1 MFTDQYLNAF
11 DVVVRDLGVTAY
23 LCGGTVR
30 DLLLQRPIHDVDVV
44 LSGRVEEVAK
54 RFAGKMR
61 APYFVMDRER
71 QVVRVVCGKGNWDL
85 TGFRDHTIEGDLE
98 KRDFTVNA
106 LAIDWRNFY
115 PGRSTGVI
123 LDPFLGRTDLE
134 SGILRPVTGK
144 SLEEDPLRMVRA
156 FRIRAEL
163 HFGLDPSVL
172 QQIEQIHSAVSLVA
186 TERIT
191 EEMDRIFLQPDS
203 ASTWRALGET
213 SLLGSLF
220 PELLPMK
227 GCEQG
232 GYHHLDVWS
241 HSVAALENY
250 EVLLLSLQER
260 FPEYGS
266 SLSEYLDSTAGALD
280 RRRLLKW
287 ALILHDMGKPQTR
300 ELKESGRW
308 KFHGHEHT
316 GGDLAQAFL
325 KRMKFA
331 NKDMHVVS
339 LLINQ
344 HLRPISFF
352 NSQERSS
359 DDFFRFF
366 RTLGGE
372 AVGVLLMSYGDLA
385 AARGPLAGPN
395 REAEFLTMLQELVRY
410 YYQEYY
416 PAVHT
421 PELIKGRDLIAVLQM
436 KPGPAMG
443 QMLREIRE
451 LQLSGALKTR
461 QQALE
466 FARGWTASD

>member
-11 DVVVRDLGVTAY
+11 DVVVRELGVSAY

-44 LSGRVEEVAK
+44 ISDHVEELAR
-54 RFAGKMR
+54 RFAAKMR
-61 APYFVMDRER
+61 VPYFVMDRDR

-85 TGFRDHTIEGDLE
+85 TGFRNHTIEGDLE

-106 LAIDWRNFY
+106 LAIDWQHFY
-115 PGRSTGVI
+115 PTRSTDRI

-134 SGILRPVTGK
+134 NKILRPVTGK
-144 SLEEDPLRMVRA
+144 SLEEDPLRMVRS

-163 HFGLDPSVL
+163 HFDLDPSVL
-172 QQIEQIHSAVSLVA
+172 QQIGQIHTTVSSVA

-203 ASTWRALGET
+203 ASTWKALGET

-250 EVLLLSLQER
+250 EALLLFLQER

-266 SLSEYLDSTAGALD
+266 SLSEYLDSTAGSLD

-300 ELKESGRW
+300 ELKEPGRW

-325 KRMKFA
+325 KRLKFA
-331 NKDMHVVS
+331 NKDMQVIS

-344 HLRPISFF
+344 HLRPLSFF
-352 NSQERSS
+352 NNQERGS

-366 RTLGGE
+366 RTLGRE

-385 AARGPLAGPN
+385 ASRGPLAGAN
-395 REAEFLTMLQELVRY
+395 REEEFLKLLQDLVQY

-443 QMLREIRE
+443 QILREIRE
-451 LQLSGALKTR
+451 LQLSGTLKTR